1 VRALLES
8 VNATLLVLNRER
20 QVVASSGPDDGS
32 ARLHG
37 LRPGEVLS
45 CVNGRSAGGCGTT
58 RACETCGALGAILG
72 CGEER
77 RPFDAECV
85 ISTHSGTSIELD
97 VRASP
102 IELGGERF
110 TVVSLRD
117 ISTAKRRE
125 ALEQVFFHDVMNTVS
140 GIRGW
145 AGRLARPGADVGRAA
160 ARLDVLSR
168 HLEREIRDHRA
179 LVLAEEGVLVAERS
193 LVSAGELV
201 EDVAAML
208 SEHAVAR
215 ERVLVTSV
223 EPASAALETDRALL
237 ARVLVNMGRNALEAS
252 SPGET
257 VRLAASGETASSLP
271 SVRFSVA
278 NVAVMPAEVQARVF
292 QRSFSTKG
300 RGRGLGTYGMKLIG
314 ERYLGGSV
322 SFVSAQGQGTTFTIA
337 LPARR

>member
-1 VRALLES
+1 
-8 VNATLLVLNRER
+8 
-20 QVVASSGPDDGS
+20 
-32 ARLHG
+32 
-37 LRPGEVLS
+37 
-45 CVNGRSAGGCGTT
+45 
-58 RACETCGALGAILG
+58 
-72 CGEER
+72 
-77 RPFDAECV
+77 
-85 ISTHSGTSIELD
+85 
-97 VRASP
+97 
-102 IELGGERF
+102 
-110 TVVSLRD
+110 
-117 ISTAKRRE
+117 
-125 ALEQVFFHDVMNTVS
+125 MNTVA

-145 AGRLARPGADVGRAA
+145 PGRLARPGADLVRAA

-179 LVLAEEGVLVAERS
+179 LVLAEEGVLVPERS

-215 ERVLVTSV
+215 DRMLVTSV
-223 EPASAALETDRALL
+223 EPASAAVETDRALL

-257 VRLAASGETASSLP
+257 VRLAATGETASSP
-271 SVRFSVA
+271 PGVRFSVA
-278 NVAVMPAEVQARVF
+278 NAAVMPAEVQARVF

-322 SFVSAQGQGTTFTIA
+322 SFASAQGQGTTFTIA